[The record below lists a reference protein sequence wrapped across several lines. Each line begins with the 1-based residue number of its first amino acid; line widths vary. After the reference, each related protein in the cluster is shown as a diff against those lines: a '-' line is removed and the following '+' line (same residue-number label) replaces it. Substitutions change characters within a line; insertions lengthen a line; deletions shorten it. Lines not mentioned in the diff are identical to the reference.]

1 MSQIVPASKELT
13 VGRTT
18 GISTNKL
25 DHVPQEYVGPEW
37 EHRGR
42 SISKWTGGGAQNSL
56 QRGAGRVY
64 IQATQAGWSH
74 AIPMADLYQ
83 QKSRLMETIK
93 KKKPHFFLKAFK
105 KIYANFW
112 KQNRKSISCKENIP
126 SFSSLLCLEVSCQDV
141 DQRETAWPRVICSFK
156 RSFFKQ
162 KLISFFPPT
171 FSVAL
176 GNTFLKNRNIQKR
189 LGEMNPSGSKLSVCD
204 IGILPWR
211 LQSFYIGTL

>member
-83 QKSRLMETIK
+83 EKSRLMETIK
-93 KKKPHFFLKAFK
+93 KNTHFFLKAFK

-112 KQNRKSISCKENIP
+112 KQNRKSISGKENIP

-162 KLISFFPPT
+162 KLISFFPPHSLWPWET
-171 FSVAL
+171 PSSKIEISKRDWEKRILL
-176 GNTFLKNRNIQKR
+176 GLNSPYVTLAYC
-189 LGEMNPSGSKLSVCD
+189 LGVCRAF
-204 IGILPWR
+204 I
-211 LQSFYIGTL
+211 